1 MLTLN
6 DFVSISFVDF
16 SQFFLQWIWIFS
28 LIPACCFTPLYNI
41 HTKSKNFSSILRTVE
56 SILPSLWIKR
66 SSWDKKILTL
76 GILYYQL
83 LKSINQIKK
92 RTRRNS
98 ECQKT
103 SFVRFLY
110 LGLDFSPGLSQT
122 HLHVP
127 QFDTIVLNLTNG
139 ESSIQAL
146 QEVYCNN
153 LLFLCS
159 FQMMGKEGFLLLDCH
174 INMVTTTTSF
184 LKERVQN
191 QDFFL
196 FNTLRKLKSTPH
208 RHCLTVEMS
217 RLGKTQFE
225 KKVQ

>member
-28 LIPACCFTPLYNI
+28 LILACCFTPLYNI

-110 LGLDFSPGLSQT
+110 LGLDFCPGLRIP
-122 HLHVP
+122 LVWERA
-127 QFDTIVLNLTNG
+127 VK
-139 ESSIQAL
+139 SSIGQH
-146 QEVYCNN
+146 
-153 LLFLCS
+153 LFS
-159 FQMMGKEGFLLLDCH
+159 TDLLL
-174 INMVTTTTSF
+174 V
-184 LKERVQN
+184 
-191 QDFFL
+191 
-196 FNTLRKLKSTPH
+196 NTILKSN
-208 RHCLTVEMS
+208 RYKILA
-217 RLGKTQFE
+217 
-225 KKVQ
+225 